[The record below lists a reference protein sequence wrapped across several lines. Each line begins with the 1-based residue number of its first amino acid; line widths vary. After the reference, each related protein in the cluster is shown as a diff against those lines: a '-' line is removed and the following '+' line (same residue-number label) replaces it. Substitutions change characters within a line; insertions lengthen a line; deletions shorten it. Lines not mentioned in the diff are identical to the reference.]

1 MKKNRLQISIVIPVL
16 NEAKG
21 IAQTI
26 NYLTAN
32 SSPENIKEILIVDG
46 GSADNTAAIAE
57 HHGARVIHSAK
68 GRAKQLNY
76 GAKNA
81 KGAILYFLH
90 ADTLP
95 PHNFDQ
101 SVIDA
106 IEDGFE
112 TGCFQMK
119 FDSNSIF
126 LSFFAWFTR
135 VNHQI
140 CRGGDQSLF
149 ITKELFN
156 SSGGF
161 NEAYVVYEDNEFI
174 GRLYKSTF
182 FKILP
187 RHVKT
192 SARRYQERGMV
203 KLQYHFG
210 IMHLKNYLGA
220 GPDQLYDY
228 YKRKISV

>member
-1 MKKNRLQISIVIPVL
+1 MSIVIPVL

-46 GSADNTAAIAE
+46 GSADNTTSIAE
-57 HHGARVIHSAK
+57 HNGARVIHSEK

-76 GAKNA
+76 GAQNA

-95 PHNFDQ
+95 PHDFDQ
-101 SVIDA
+101 CLIDA
-106 IEDGFE
+106 VEEGFE

-119 FDSNSIF
+119 FDSNSLF

-135 VNHQI
+135 VNHEI

-149 ITKELFN
+149 VTKQLFN
-156 SSGGF
+156 RSGGF
-161 NEAYVVYEDNEFI
+161 DEAYVVYEDNEFI